1 MKNLSHYGI
10 LLIGFCYTF
19 LIINKIAFGFAFG
32 IGILILIVTCKSL
45 IFEELTEFSKRIRKL
60 DLFVVILFLSS
71 FFYSTINSIE
81 MLRSFPVYLYLIL
94 FLFFSVIIYLIF
106 YKNKESLKLLLNIFS
121 ISLIGNASL
130 IFIYNIT
137 NYESSEL
144 IRFKGVMNVISLLTI
159 LNFYFNKNKINLV
172 PMALLIPNIIM
183 SGSAS
188 SLLGIIFGLGFV
200 IIYKLF
206 KKYTH
211 SKLSRYLTLLA
222 SFSII
227 CVSAFILI
235 KSLPNKFDKNSIH
248 NFDYKI
254 PINLI
259 DAHRQFIWGF
269 SFEKFKDKPFFGYGL
284 DTANFIDG
292 SQNEI
297 GIELTGDMNFIPSH
311 PHNFFFELLLE
322 TGLVGTMLFI
332 LFLVYVNF
340 KVSRINDSV
349 RFNIF
354 LIFLNAYFWGSSL
367 VNFSFWLGWWQGS
380 YYLLLSILASRGF
393 QEK

>member
-144 IRFKGVMNVISLLTI
+144 IRFKGVMNVI
-159 LNFYFNKNKINLV
+159 
-172 PMALLIPNIIM
+172 
-183 SGSAS
+183 
-188 SLLGIIFGLGFV
+188 
-200 IIYKLF
+200 
-206 KKYTH
+206 
-211 SKLSRYLTLLA
+211 
-222 SFSII
+222 
-227 CVSAFILI
+227 
-235 KSLPNKFDKNSIH
+235 
-248 NFDYKI
+248 
-254 PINLI
+254 
-259 DAHRQFIWGF
+259 
-269 SFEKFKDKPFFGYGL
+269 
-284 DTANFIDG
+284 
-292 SQNEI
+292 
-297 GIELTGDMNFIPSH
+297 
-311 PHNFFFELLLE
+311 
-322 TGLVGTMLFI
+322 
-332 LFLVYVNF
+332 
-340 KVSRINDSV
+340 
-349 RFNIF
+349 
-354 LIFLNAYFWGSSL
+354 
-367 VNFSFWLGWWQGS
+367 
-380 YYLLLSILASRGF
+380 
-393 QEK
+393 